1 MKLSPL
7 SSHTRLLLATLLAL
21 MAFVPSWAQGNVQNG
36 LYISKA
42 AGCLGC
48 HTENKS
54 GATPFAGGRGLETPF
69 GTFYGPNIT
78 PDKQTGIGNWSE
90 ADFTR
95 ALRRGERPDG
105 SHYFPA
111 FPYPSFN
118 GMSDKD
124 IQDLWAY
131 LRSIPPTNRANRE
144 HALGFPYKLRFL
156 VGGWKML
163 FFKPGPPLATA
174 PATDPVARGAYLVNV
189 LGHCGECHTPR
200 NFLGGPD
207 KKALLAGAMIPE
219 GKVPNLT
226 PTRLQKWSDSDLK
239 EYLTTGTAPN
249 GDVVVEPMSEVITNT
264 TSQLTPADLAA
275 MVAYLR
281 TVPPHAEPS
290 KK

>member
-21 MAFVPSWAQGNVQNG
+21 MACVPAWAQGNVQNG

-54 GATPFAGGRGLETPF
+54 GAPPFAGGRGLETPF

-111 FPYPSFN
+111 FPYPSFT

-163 FFKPGPPLATA
+163 FFKPGPPLVTA
-174 PATDPVARGAYLVNV
+174 PATDLVARGAYLVNV
-189 LGHCGECHTPR
+189 LGICG
-200 NFLGGPD
+200 
-207 KKALLAGAMIPE
+207 
-219 GKVPNLT
+219 
-226 PTRLQKWSDSDLK
+226 
-239 EYLTTGTAPN
+239 
-249 GDVVVEPMSEVITNT
+249 
-264 TSQLTPADLAA
+264 
-275 MVAYLR
+275 
-281 TVPPHAEPS
+281 
-290 KK
+290 

>member
-1 MKLSPL
+1 MTTSPL
-7 SSHTRLLLATLLAL
+7 FVWTRLLLGSLLVLLACTP
-21 MAFVPSWAQGNVQNG
+21 AWSQGNVQNG
-36 LYISKA
+36 QYIAKA

-54 GATPFAGGRGLETPF
+54 GAVPFAGGRALETPF
-69 GTFYGPNIT
+69 GIFYGPNIT

-90 ADFTR
+90 ADFAR
-95 ALRRGERPDG
+95 ALRQGERPDG

-111 FPYPSFN
+111 FPYPSFT
-118 GMSDKD
+118 GMADKD
-124 IQDLWAY
+124 VQDLWAY
-131 LRSIPPTNRANRE
+131 LRSLPPTSRANKA
-144 HALGFPYKLRFL
+144 HALEFPYNLRFL
-156 VGGWKML
+156 VAGWKML
-163 FFKPGPPLATA
+163 FFKPGPQRAVA
-174 PATDPVARGAYLVNV
+174 PSTDPVARGAYLVNV

-207 KKALLAGAMIPE
+207 TKALLAGATIPE

-226 PTRLQKWSDSDLK
+226 PTRLQKWSDADLK

-275 MVAYLR
+275 MIAYLR
-281 TVPPHAEPS
+281 TVPPHAEPA

>member
-1 MKLSPL
+1 MHKNYATSSSITTVVAHPPPL
-7 SSHTRLLLATLLAL
+7 PFAFDTNDPVYSSSCVSILLDDMIGKAVYTSYLRVLFQKAPQYALVKTFYEVESTVRLGLQQPDNG
-21 MAFVPSWAQGNVQNG
+21 AFVIEEDV
-36 LYISKA
+36 
-42 AGCLGC
+42 
-48 HTENKS
+48 E
-54 GATPFAGGRGLETPF
+54 
-69 GTFYGPNIT
+69 
-78 PDKQTGIGNWSE
+78 
-90 ADFTR
+90 
-95 ALRRGERPDG
+95 
-105 SHYFPA
+105 
-111 FPYPSFN
+111 
-118 GMSDKD
+118 
-124 IQDLWAY
+124 
-131 LRSIPPTNRANRE
+131 
-144 HALGFPYKLRFL
+144 
-156 VGGWKML
+156 
-163 FFKPGPPLATA
+163 ATA

-207 KKALLAGAMIPE
+207 KKALLAGAVIPE